1 MEALS
6 VVLNSK
12 LVADDMRYSVNGGVT
27 PERRKRRLW
36 SALRRKRTTAVAPRV
51 HEARLAS

>member
-12 LVADDMRYSVNGGVT
+12 LVAEEMRHSVHGEMAI
-27 PERRKRRLW
+27 ERPKRRVW
-36 SALRRKRTTAVAPRV
+36 SALRRKRTTAVGRRV
-51 HEARLAS
+51 HSARLA

>member
-12 LVADDMRYSVNGGVT
+12 LVADDLRYSVRGEMAI
-27 PERRKRRLW
+27 ERPKRRLW
-36 SALRRKRTTAVAPRV
+36 SALRRKRTTAVGRRV
-51 HEARLAS
+51 HSARLA